1 MQPDGGHDM
10 YSITG
15 ITGQVG
21 SAVARALLGS
31 GQTIRAVARD
41 PAKVSAWTR
50 RGCEIAVADMADSA
64 ALARAFEGTD
74 GVFVLLPP
82 VFDPSPGFTE
92 ARAYVDA
99 VKAAIIAASPARV
112 VCLSTIGAQA
122 VQPNLLNQL
131 GIMEQQLAD
140 LDRPVAFVRP
150 AWFMEN
156 AACDVAPARENGVIP
171 SFLQPLDKA
180 FPMVATADIGSLAA
194 RALQETWQGR
204 RVIELEG
211 PCRVTPND
219 IATAFSAVLQRP
231 VHMQVVARDAWEALF
246 RAQGMKN
253 PLPRMQM
260 LDGFNEG
267 WIEFEG
273 GAGAARKGTTTLQS
287 VLRELAERG

>member
-1 MQPDGGHDM
+1 M

-21 SAVARALLGS
+21 GAVAHALLEA
-31 GQTIRAVARD
+31 GQKIRAVARD
-41 PAKVSAWTR
+41 PAKLSPWAT
-50 RGCEIAVADMADSA
+50 RGCEIAVAEMTDST
-64 ALARAFEGTD
+64 ALTEAFEGTD

-92 ARAYVDA
+92 IRACIGALKTALV
-99 VKAAIIAASPARV
+99 AASPVRV

-122 VQPNLLNQL
+122 TRPNLLSQL
-131 GIMEQQLAD
+131 GIMEQQFAD
-140 LDRPVAFVRP
+140 LDRPVAFLRP

-156 AACDVAPARENGVIP
+156 AAWDVAPARETGVIP
-171 SFLQPLDKA
+171 SFLQPLDKP
-180 FPMVATADIGSLAA
+180 FPMVATADIGLLAA
-194 RALQETWQGR
+194 RTLQETWQGR

-211 PCRVTPND
+211 PSRVTPND
-219 IATAFSAVLQRP
+219 IASAFSAILQRP
-231 VHMQVVARDAWEALF
+231 VRMQAIARDTWEAIFL
-246 RAQGMKN
+246 AQGMKN

-273 GAGAARKGTTTLQS
+273 GAAGIRKGATALHS
-287 VLRELAERG
+287 VLRALAARG